1 MDIFKSI
8 FTWRLVYQVL
18 AFCVPVSLYVGTS
31 LTRGC
36 IFSKLFWSMPQT
48 LLVLLACFACIWRRV
63 LVETEATAV
72 TLPGWMAY
80 QRRL

>member
-1 MDIFKSI
+1 MRVRVIVHLGCFNFLSYYIF
-8 FTWRLVYQVL
+8 VL
-18 AFCVPVSLYVGTS
+18 
-31 LTRGC
+31 
-36 IFSKLFWSMPQT
+36 
-48 LLVLLACFACIWRRV
+48 CIWRRV